1 MNPLLIV
8 IVILILS
15 ESPSSPAG
23 KLKRS
28 FANSTRSLSFP
39 PYFDTFKMELFL
51 DKLSTLIYSLDK
63 INNVNQMSK
72 EETKMLPS
80 MDRIHESLEAVKDL
94 IADQKAGKQI
104 STLANTLGGIKQMGG
119 IENIIATM
127 GPMMSMLSNQEQK

>member
-8 IVILILS
+8 IAILILS
-15 ESPSSPAG
+15 DNASSPAG

-72 EETKMLPS
+72 EETKKLPS
-80 MDRIHESLEAVKDL
+80 VDRIHESLEAVKDL

-104 STLANTLGGIKQMGG
+104 STLSNTLSGIKQMGG
-119 IENIIATM
+119 IDNIIATM
-127 GPMMSMLSNQEQK
+127 APMMSILSNQDEK